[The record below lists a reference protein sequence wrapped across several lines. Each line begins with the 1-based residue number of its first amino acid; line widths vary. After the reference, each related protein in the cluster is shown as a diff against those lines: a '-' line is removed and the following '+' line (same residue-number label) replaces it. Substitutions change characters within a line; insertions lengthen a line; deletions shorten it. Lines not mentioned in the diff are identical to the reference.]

1 VHGVSSFECDNSH
14 ETPSCHPFASF
25 CPVLRVPEHPETD
38 ARIEDAQI
46 HANHVEAFNASLRRR
61 NSTFRCK
68 TNLYAKTRHHL
79 QRTLD
84 LQGLIH
90 NFVRVNFTTKVIPA
104 VKLGILEVG
113 LSWMELFSIRY
124 AF

>member
-1 VHGVSSFECDNSH
+1 MRNEFSVSLVRQAFLLPTQRNQ
-14 ETPSCHPFASF
+14 
-25 CPVLRVPEHPETD
+25 CP
-38 ARIEDAQI
+38 RIENAQI

-61 NSTFRCK
+61 NSAFWRK
-68 TNLYAKTRHHL
+68 TSMYAKTRDNL

-84 LQGLIH
+84 LQWLIH
-90 NFVRVNFTTKVIPA
+90 NFVWVHFTTKVIPA
-104 VKLGILEVG
+104 VKLEIWEVG